1 MPPEPSPAQ
10 PPAADFHCLRCGR
23 AGAPR
28 LARPPLPGAAG
39 REVQAGICADCWG
52 EWGRAE
58 VMVIN
63 ELRLNF
69 MDPAS
74 QEILNR
80 QMREFL
86 HLPAAAPP
94 PGSPAGPGGPE
105 APGGREG
112 SGSPGESGEASGD
125 GSH

>member
-1 MPPEPSPAQ
+1 MAPEPSPAQ
-10 PPAADFHCLRCGR
+10 PPATDFHCLRCGR

-39 REVQAGICADCWG
+39 SEVQAGICADCWA
-52 EWGRAE
+52 EWGKAE

-86 HLPAAAPP
+86 HLPAAAPSTGA
-94 PGSPAGPGGPE
+94 PGGPGG
-105 APGGREG
+105 G
-112 SGSPGESGEASGD
+112 SGEAS
-125 GSH
+125 H